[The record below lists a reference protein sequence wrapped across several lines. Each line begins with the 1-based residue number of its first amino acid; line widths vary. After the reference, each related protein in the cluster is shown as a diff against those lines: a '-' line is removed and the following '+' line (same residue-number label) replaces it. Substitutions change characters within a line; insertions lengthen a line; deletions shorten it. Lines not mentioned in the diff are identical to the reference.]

1 MKKIIRLTESD
12 LVKLVNKVVNES
24 KTVFNYFKII
34 DEDGDTVGVGATE
47 KGSRNEVYFIEGI
60 FELGLKPVK
69 ISEEE
74 YNSYEDG
81 DEIRNF

>member
-12 LVKLVNKVVNES
+12 LVRLVNKIVKES
-24 KTVFNYFKII
+24 KTVFNYFKIV
-34 DEDGDTVGVGATE
+34 DEDGDTVGVGAVE
-47 KGSRNEVYFIEGI
+47 KGSRNEIYFIEKI
-60 FELGLKPVK
+60 FELGFKPVK

-74 YNSYEDG
+74 YNSYEEG

>member
-12 LVKLVNKVVNES
+12 LVRLVNKVIDES
-24 KTVFNYFKII
+24 KTIFNYFKIV

-47 KGSRNEVYFIEGI
+47 RGSRNEVHFIEGV

-69 ISEEE
+69 ISEDE
-74 YNSYEDG
+74 YNEYEDG
-81 DEIRNF
+81 DEVRNF